1 MMHHK
6 EGALLEKRPRQA
18 PGDGTRSTGAGP
30 PSAGATVRGETHQR
44 EKKGHLHAESCSR
57 VSGQAAGKI
66 PSGGF
71 YPREKGGQASAE
83 CGAGKDSRG
92 RPVTPEVTPEWPTRE
107 GTQGDPWCW
116 PARKKRGRPTPGEW
130 CRLRGRAAGGAAC

>member
-44 EKKGHLHAESCSR
+44 EKR
-57 VSGQAAGKI
+57 DTFMRRAAA
-66 PSGGF
+66 
-71 YPREKGGQASAE
+71 ASA
-83 CGAGKDSRG
+83 D
-92 RPVTPEVTPEWPTRE
+92 
-107 GTQGDPWCW
+107 
-116 PARKKRGRPTPGEW
+116 
-130 CRLRGRAAGGAAC
+130 RLRGRSLPVVSILVKREDKHRLSAG